1 MRNITEGGGR
11 LPPTLFAI
19 LAGRGRSHRLPYQR
33 THDPRRNDAVA
44 VDTRD
49 RIREFIKQEILFE
62 DRDAVVDDDTPLLSG
77 IIDSLG
83 LTQMVAF
90 IEDEYDVEIDDAD
103 ISAPNFRTIADI
115 NRLIQQ
121 KLQEKV

>member
-1 MRNITEGGGR
+1 
-11 LPPTLFAI
+11 
-19 LAGRGRSHRLPYQR
+19 
-33 THDPRRNDAVA
+33 VA

-62 DRDAVVDDDTPLLSG
+62 DQDATLTDDTPLLSG

-90 IEDEYDVEIDDAD
+90 IEDEFDVEIDDGD
-103 ISAPNFRTIADI
+103 ISAPNFRTIEDI

>member
-1 MRNITEGGGR
+1 M
-11 LPPTLFAI
+11 
-19 LAGRGRSHRLPYQR
+19 AGSLRREEHHRARGARGCPLCYPRGSRRSPRAPASRQPH
-33 THDPRRNDAVA
+33 PRRKRAVA

-62 DRDAVVDDDTPLLSG
+62 DQDATLDDDTPLLSG

-90 IEDEYDVEIDDAD
+90 IEDEFDVEIDDG
-103 ISAPNFRTIADI
+103 
-115 NRLIQQ
+115 
-121 KLQEKV
+121 

>member
-1 MRNITEGGGR
+1 LLSSQAEAAATGCRINC
-11 LPPTLFAI
+11 
-19 LAGRGRSHRLPYQR
+19 

-62 DRDAVVDDDTPLLSG
+62 DRDAAVADDTPLLSG